1 MLPWIMKRRGID
13 QAEEFAK
20 IRERGSWSQNGRG
33 RWSIPPFFPPRSCGR
48 SIVLVLLLALAVGCA
63 TARAVYQHVSASK
76 LAHAEDVIR
85 ELAAEEGW
93 SDERLEIL
101 LANLHR
107 KYREE

>member
-1 MLPWIMKRRGID
+1 
-13 QAEEFAK
+13 
-20 IRERGSWSQNGRG
+20 
-33 RWSIPPFFPPRSCGR
+33 
-48 SIVLVLLLALAVGCA
+48 VVGCA
-63 TARAVYQHVSASK
+63 SARAVYQHVSAAK

-93 SDERLEIL
+93 SDKRLEIL